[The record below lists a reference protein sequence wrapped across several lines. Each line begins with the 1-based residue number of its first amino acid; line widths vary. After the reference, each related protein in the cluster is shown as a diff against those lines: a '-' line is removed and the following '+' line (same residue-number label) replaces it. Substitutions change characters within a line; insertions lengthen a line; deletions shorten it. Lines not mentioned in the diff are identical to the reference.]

1 MILYYRYFHSKGP
14 IPWKFAHEDVELNN
28 KITPTDSHA
37 NNPNSSGLKYVRSFK
52 SAQKEKIQNTEL
64 R

>member
-37 NNPNSSGLKYVRSFK
+37 NNKKSSGLKYVRSFK
-52 SAQKEKIQNTEL
+52 SAQKEKIQNTEV

>member
-14 IPWKFAHEDVELNN
+14 IPWKFAQEDVELNN
-28 KITPTDSHA
+28 KITHTNSHA
-37 NNPNSSGLKYVRSFK
+37 NNQNNSGLKYVRSFK
-52 SAQKEKIQNTEL
+52 SAQREKVQNTEV